1 MTDMEIE
8 LKLRLCDPSLG
19 EKIISDPII
28 EEIRVGEPVQLDFET
43 RHYDTRRG
51 SLMDAGLA
59 YRIRKE
65 GERYIACVKGGGFS
79 FGGLHRRL
87 EYSVPVEGFIPDIN
101 VFAGTPIF
109 SVLQQ
114 VAGEEELITL
124 FSMRFKRISAELDVE
139 GTIIELALDRG
150 EIAAGNKKEEICEL
164 ELELKSGDTAYIF
177 KLGAALAEKYPL
189 MVETRSKFKRGLA
202 LLGVEN
208 KWKEK
213 TSKA

>member
-1 MTDMEIE
+1 MKDMEIE

-28 EEIRVGEPVQLDFET
+28 EKIRVGEPFQVNFET

-51 SLMDAGLA
+51 NLMDVGLA

-65 GERYIACVKGGGFS
+65 GERYIACVKGGGAS
-79 FGGLHRRL
+79 FEGLHRRF

-109 SVLQQ
+109 SILWQ

-124 FSMRFKRISAELDVE
+124 FSMVFTRISTELHVD
-139 GTIIELALDRG
+139 GTIMEMSLDRG
-150 EIAAGNKKEEICEL
+150 GITAGNKKEEICEL
-164 ELELKSGDTAYIF
+164 ELELKSGDTAHIL
-177 KLGAALAEKYPL
+177 KLGEELAEKYPL
-189 MVETRSKFKRGLA
+189 VAETRSKFQRGLA

-208 KWKEK
+208 KWNEK
-213 TSKA
+213 NCKT